1 MRVTSRV
8 AFVSAALAA
17 SLALSA
23 PRLARASRV
32 IERVVA
38 IVNDEIILESEL
50 EQFVAPQYRGPDP
63 GTPEGKKPWEEA
75 KRKAL
80 DAMIDGKLV
89 QQQAVELK
97 LTVTPEEVDRAVEQ
111 IKTQNH
117 LDDSQFAQALQAQGF
132 TMDSYRKTLRKQILE
147 LKVVNQAVRARVSVG
162 DDEVRAAYKQNER
175 SMAGDRQSHLRQILI
190 GVPEHASAD
199 EVERKRRVAQK
210 VMELAHSGTS
220 FTELAKQYSDDEA
233 TKAGGG
239 DLGLVGKGVLVET
252 LDDAVASMESGD
264 VRGPLRT
271 ERGWVVLQ
279 LVERKAGDIK
289 PFDEVKEQLRKQ
301 LLEEQTDKAQQA
313 WLKELRKKAHIDV
326 RY

>member
-1 MRVTSRV
+1 MAVVAAVTL
-8 AFVSAALAA
+8 AALVAV
-17 SLALSA
+17 A
-23 PRLARASRV
+23 PRAALCARI

-38 IVNDEIILESEL
+38 VVNDDIIMESEL
-50 EQFVAPQYRGPDP
+50 EQFAAPQYRGPDP
-63 GTPEGKKPWEEA
+63 GSPEGKKTWDEA

-80 DAMIDGKLV
+80 DSLIDGRLV

-97 LTVTPEEVDRAVEQ
+97 LTVGPEEVDRAVEQ

-117 LDDSQFAQALQAQGF
+117 LDDSQFAEALKAQGF
-132 TMDSYRKTLRKQILE
+132 TMESYRKTLRKQILE
-147 LKVVNQAVRARVSVG
+147 LKVVNTAVRARVAVG
-162 DDEVRAAYKQNER
+162 DDEVRAAYKQSER
-175 SMAGDRQSHLRQILI
+175 QMAGDRQSHLRQVLI
-190 GVPEHASAD
+190 GVPEKAPAAD
-199 EVERKRRVAQK
+199 VERRRRVAQK

-220 FTELAKQYSDDEA
+220 FTELAKTYSDDEA

-239 DLGLVGKGVLVET
+239 DLGFVGKGVLVEE
-252 LDDAVASMESGD
+252 LDDAVASMETGD

-279 LVERKAGDIK
+279 LVERKAGDMK

-301 LLEEQTDKAQQA
+301 LYDEQVDKAQQS
-313 WLKELRKKAHIDV
+313 WLKELRKKAHVDV